1 MQRFRQLAPLNG
13 QRIHRRLTPFSRL
26 LTELNR
32 EVNDRRNSDKDGS
45 ELTDGCEHCP
55 VHLNLFR
62 FYVRLTLVRSGN
74 LTNTTGY
81 FFSADA
87 VADMAKSE
95 FHISAAHFQFPSAC
109 FSHTSR
115 YLPRSFIG
123 LPLASFMISSY
134 VPLTQAMAP
143 LWPSFTLDGF
153 QLITRPGAA
162 RTSFHTFRT
171 VSFVAARVAF
181 GGSTTA
187 S

>member
-1 MQRFRQLAPLNG
+1 MTGRDA
-13 QRIHRRLTPFSRL
+13 TS
-26 LTELNR
+26 
-32 EVNDRRNSDKDGS
+32 EVHASANA
-45 ELTDGCEHCP
+45 
-55 VHLNLFR
+55 
-62 FYVRLTLVRSGN
+62 
-74 LTNTTGY
+74 Y
-81 FFSADA
+81 FFSAFA
-87 VADMAKSE
+87 GGETAKSE

-115 YLPRSFIG
+115 YLPRPLIG

-134 VPLTQAMAP
+134 VPLTQAMPP

-162 RTSFHTFRT
+162 RTSSHTFRT

-187 S
+187 TADSTKT